1 MRALQRDIY
10 CSDVSLKIV
19 ELKLEMEYGGEN
31 DYIYVGKI
39 FNICMNLRRNV

>member
-10 CSDVSLKIV
+10 CSDVSPKIGV
-19 ELKLEMEYGGEN
+19 LKLEMEYGGEN

-39 FNICMNLRRNV
+39 LDICMNLRRNV